1 MQKYTDSISGLEDTL
16 KKETATHSS
25 ILVWE
30 THGQRSLV
38 GYSSWG
44 PKRVGHNLVTK
55 QHDNK
60 INIYGL
66 PLVIWYLTMEW
77 LEHTDGDPGVWEPCR
92 GGSWGVDS
100 VLVGL
105 HWAGTL
111 PEPARLC
118 FYRNWLTLGR
128 TVHPGSARSQMSM

>member
-55 QHDNK
+55 QYNNK

-66 PLVIWYLTMEW
+66 PLVIWYLTME
-77 LEHTDGDPGVWEPCR
+77 
-92 GGSWGVDS
+92 
-100 VLVGL
+100 
-105 HWAGTL
+105 
-111 PEPARLC
+111 
-118 FYRNWLTLGR
+118 
-128 TVHPGSARSQMSM
+128 